1 MKNIN
6 CRHCSNLCK
15 QHGKTECSKYNAIAD
30 RPLKLPILIREAINK
45 GDHKKVK
52 ELQTEL
58 DQFNY
63 GSMLK

>member
-1 MKNIN
+1 MAKNIY
-6 CRHCSNLCK
+6 CKHCQLSCK

-30 RPLKLPILIREAINK
+30 RPNQLPVLIREAINK
-45 GDHKKVK
+45 GNYKKVK

-63 GSMLK
+63 GKC